1 MPEDTSS
8 SFLTIL
14 IIGKVVTSACNSIT
28 AKLQDM
34 TIDKFTGRDFF
45 HPYFQTFIMF
55 IAESLCLV
63 AFYSLVKF
71 SAGFKVNV
79 IKDREEARKKGITN
93 DCPNYVPLLPSVCD
107 ITATTLN
114 YAALTY
120 MASSIAVMLNG
131 ALPIF
136 TAILSVI
143 FLKRKLWEHH
153 YLALFLL
160 VIGIGTVGFS
170 ALMEAKS
177 EGTNILL
184 GLILKIV
191 SLSITAIQYTME
203 EKILTKRYIH
213 PLKMVGF
220 EGFWG
225 IFVSA
230 IVMIVASYIPCDN
243 EREYCNMGYLENP
256 HNAVYDIMHDEWL
269 WLYFI
274 LGTIS
279 LGFANFFGISVTKYL
294 SSLTRSVLAIL
305 TPVLVWFFDMGF
317 LGRKF
322 YWLQFL
328 GFSLVVL
335 GNLIYNEVVDIPGF
349 DKHTKKKLAAMEP
362 LLTDTNLVKIQ
373 KETDSCLE
381 SEPITQEL
389 TA

>member
-1 MPEDTSS
+1 MAEEVSS
-8 SFLTIL
+8 TFLLIL
-14 IIGKVVTSACNSIT
+14 IIGKVFTGACNAIT

-34 TIDKFTGRDFF
+34 TIDKFTGREFF
-45 HPYFQTFIMF
+45 HPYFQTFVMF
-55 IAESLCLV
+55 IAEFLCLV
-63 AFYSLVKF
+63 AFFSLFKL
-71 SAGFKVNV
+71 SAGFKADV
-79 IKDREEARKKGITN
+79 IKGREEARKKGVTKE
-93 DCPNYVPLLPSVCD
+93 CPFYIPLLPTLCD
-107 ITATTLN
+107 ISATNLS
-114 YAALTY
+114 YASLTY

-153 YLALFLL
+153 YLGLFLL

-177 EGTNILL
+177 EGSNVLL

-191 SLSITAIQYTME
+191 SLSITAVQYTVE
-203 EKILTKRYIH
+203 EKILTKSYIH

-225 IFVSA
+225 LFLSV
-230 IVMIVASYIPCDN
+230 IVMFVASNIPCDN

-256 HNAVYDIMHDEWL
+256 HNAIYDIMHDEWL
-269 WLYFI
+269 WLFII
-274 LGTIS
+274 LGIIS
-279 LGFANFFGISVTKYL
+279 LGFANFFGLSVTKYL
-294 SSLTRSVLAIL
+294 SSLTRSVLGIL
-305 TPVLVWFFDMGF
+305 TPVLVWLFDMAF

-328 GFSLVVL
+328 GFSLVVI
-335 GNLIYNEVVDIPGF
+335 GNFIYNEVMEVPGF

-362 LLTDTNLVKIQ
+362 LLKDTIPDKIEN
-373 KETDSCLE
+373 ETDSCLS
-381 SEPITQEL
+381 SEPITQEQ
-389 TA
+389 TP